1 MLRIAVCDD
10 DKEFAGEME
19 SCLKEFEPL
28 FQVDVYY
35 GGGALLAS
43 GIQYDFLFLDIDMGG
58 MSGIDTARMLRR
70 KNKKAKIIYVTA
82 YEDFREHAFGV
93 HAFAY
98 LLKPVS
104 RERIQEILK
113 EAISYQAEE
122 EPETLLR
129 FETEEGLWEVEGKA
143 ILFFEYQN
151 RKIRIVTLKGERWM
165 RGSITRLSE
174 RMEPFGFSMP
184 HKSFVVNL
192 YHIKRMKGYEI
203 VLTDGSIIPLSQ
215 KKSAQFREYFT
226 KWLASQI

>member
-1 MLRIAVCDD
+1 
-10 DKEFAGEME
+10 
-19 SCLKEFEPL
+19 
-28 FQVDVYY
+28 
-35 GGGALLAS
+35 
-43 GIQYDFLFLDIDMGG
+43 MGG